1 MAEVKNPDLAFP
13 EPVPRVREDGDAV
26 VELRQNGELVG
37 EINFS
42 KIFGHWF
49 DELGIGRRRP
59 HLKSV

>member
-1 MAEVKNPDLAFP
+1 MAKVEQFALP
-13 EPVPRVREDGDAV
+13 EPVPLVRDGEAV

-42 KIFGHWF
+42 KIFTQWF
-49 DELGIGRRRP
+49 SQIGIGRKQS